1 MNAVGISTNCVM
13 DLPLERALA
22 TLEPLTNLVEIQCD
36 ANHSL
41 FRHASVLDKFD
52 LRYTIH
58 APTADGNIAESFEP
72 IRRASID
79 VLRETAEIADT
90 AGAEKLVIHPGFC
103 LDPANREGSFS
114 ALHRSI
120 QDLGVLQE
128 EFFVQFVMENLGSMD
143 CCFFQSPELVQELRA
158 AGLGLTL
165 DVGHANLTGTLDA
178 FLQEK
183 PDHFHLH
190 DNKGIFDEH
199 AACGTGTVDL
209 AKILPEIRDATL
221 ILEVLKLE
229 DVEPSLDYLASL
241 GY

>member
-1 MNAVGISTNCVM
+1 MNEVGISTNCVM
-13 DLPLERALA
+13 NLPLERALA
-22 TLEPLTNLVEIQCD
+22 ALEPFTNLVEIQCD

-41 FRHASVLDKFD
+41 FRHASVLDRFD

-72 IRRASID
+72 IRRASIN
-79 VLRETAEIADT
+79 VLRETAEIADLV
-90 AGAEKLVIHPGFC
+90 GAEKLVIHPGFC
-103 LDPANREGSFS
+103 LDQTGREASVS
-114 ALHRSI
+114 ALYRSI
-120 QDLGVLQE
+120 QELGVLQE
-128 EFFVQFVMENLGSMD
+128 EFSVRFVMENLGSMD
-143 CCFFQSPELVQELRA
+143 CCFFQSPKLVWIIRA

-165 DVGHANLTGTLDA
+165 DVGHANLTGTRDA

-190 DNKGIFDEH
+190 DNKGICDEH
-199 AACGTGTVDL
+199 AACGTGIVDF
-209 AKILPEIRDATL
+209 AKILPAIGDATL

-229 DVEPSLDYLASL
+229 DVKPSLEYLASL

>member
-1 MNAVGISTNCVM
+1 MNEVGISTNCVM
-13 DLPLERALA
+13 HLSLEEALA

-36 ANHSL
+36 SNHSL
-41 FRHASVLDKFD
+41 FRHASVLDRFD

-90 AGAEKLVIHPGFC
+90 AGVEKLVIHPGFC
-103 LDPANREGSFS
+103 LDQTGREASVS

-120 QDLGVLQE
+120 QELGALQE
-128 EFFVQFVMENLGSMD
+128 EFSVRFVMENLGSMEW
-143 CCFFQSPELVQELRA
+143 CYFQNTELVQEIRA

-165 DVGHANLTGTLDA
+165 DVGHANLTGMLDA

-190 DNKGIFDEH
+190 DNKGISDEH
-199 AACGTGTVDL
+199 AACGTGTVNFG
-209 AKILPEIRDATL
+209 KILPETGDATL

-229 DVEPSLDYLASL
+229 DVKPSLDYLASL

>member
-1 MNAVGISTNCVM
+1 MNEVGISTNCVM

-22 TLEPLTNLVEIQCD
+22 ALEPFTNLVEIQCD
-36 ANHSL
+36 AHHSL
-41 FRHASVLDKFD
+41 FRHASVLDRFD

-72 IRRASID
+72 IRRASIN
-79 VLRETAEIADT
+79 VLRETAEIADA

-103 LDPANREGSFS
+103 LDQTGWEASIS
-114 ALHRSI
+114 ALYRSI
-120 QDLGVLQE
+120 QDLGILQE
-128 EFFVQFVMENLGSMD
+128 EFSVRFVMENLGSMD
-143 CCFFQSPELVQELRA
+143 CCFFQSPKIVRIIRA

-190 DNKGIFDEH
+190 DNKGISDEH
-199 AACGTGTVDL
+199 AACGTGTVDFSSVL
-209 AKILPEIRDATL
+209 ASAGDATL
-221 ILEVLKLE
+221 ILEVLRLE
-229 DVEPSLDYLASL
+229 DVAPSLEYLASL

>member
-1 MNAVGISTNCVM
+1 MNDAGISTNCVM
-13 DLPLERALA
+13 DLPLESALD
-22 TLEPLTNLVEIQCD
+22 TLGPLTNLVEIQCD
-36 ANHSL
+36 AHHSL
-41 FRHASVLDKFD
+41 FRHASVLERFD

-58 APTADGNIAESFEP
+58 APTSDGNIAEPFEP

-79 VLRETAEIADT
+79 VIRDTAVIADQ

-103 LDPANREGSFS
+103 LDPADREASFS
-114 ALHRSI
+114 ALQTSI
-120 QDLGVLQE
+120 RDLGILQE
-128 EFFVQFVMENLGSMD
+128 MFSVRFVMENLGSMN
-143 CCFFQSPELVQELRA
+143 CCFFQSPELVRELRA

-190 DNKGIFDEH
+190 DNKGVFDEH
-199 AACGTGTVDL
+199 AACGTGTVDF
-209 AKILPEIRDATL
+209 AKILPEIGDATL

-229 DVEPSLDYLASL
+229 DVVTSLEYLASL
-241 GY
+241 GC

>member
-1 MNAVGISTNCVM
+1 M

-22 TLEPLTNLVEIQCD
+22 ALEPFTNLVEIQCD
-36 ANHSL
+36 AHHSL
-41 FRHASVLDKFD
+41 FRHASVLDRFD

-72 IRRASID
+72 IRRASIN
-79 VLRETAEIADT
+79 VLRETAEIADA

-103 LDPANREGSFS
+103 LDQTGWEASIS
-114 ALHRSI
+114 ALYRSI
-120 QDLGVLQE
+120 QDLGILQE
-128 EFFVQFVMENLGSMD
+128 EFSVRFVMENLGSMD
-143 CCFFQSPELVQELRA
+143 CCFFQSPKIVRIIRA

-178 FLQEK
+178 FLKEK

-190 DNKGIFDEH
+190 DNKGVFDEH
-199 AACGTGTVDL
+199 AACGTGTVDFSSVL
-209 AKILPEIRDATL
+209 ASAGDATL
-221 ILEVLKLE
+221 ILEVLRLE
-229 DVEPSLDYLASL
+229 DVAPSLEYLASL